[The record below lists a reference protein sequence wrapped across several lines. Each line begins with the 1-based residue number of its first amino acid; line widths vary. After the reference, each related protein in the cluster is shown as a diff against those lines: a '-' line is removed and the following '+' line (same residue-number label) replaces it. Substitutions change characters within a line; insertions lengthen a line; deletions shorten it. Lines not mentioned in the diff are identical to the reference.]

1 MKKDNSAQD
10 ESIILSIIIPI
21 YNAEKFI
28 KACLESIVI
37 QNKDNMEIILVND
50 GSTDSSLKICEEIKE
65 NIDNIVLVNQDN
77 LGVSAARN
85 TALKMARGKLVYFC
99 DSDDLVAPKAIDFI
113 IDMWIKHKYE
123 LLCFQYIRFDEK
135 RPVIKQVNIK
145 DDCCK
150 ISREKALIQIHEDV
164 DVSGFLWNKCFN
176 TEVIRKNN
184 ILFAEDIKIL
194 EDEIFVLKYISCC
207 KEIIISKNIL
217 YFYRRDISSTL
228 LQKNKEKKLQ
238 AAKGRIGIYETII
251 NNEMLDNNVIR
262 KNAWNYMMDAIIAAY
277 GDTLLSRLKNK
288 KVWKK
293 YLESK
298 FCCYY
303 FDYKHMFRL
312 NKREIL
318 YRILQMCTLK
328 NRKKEGKNV

>member
-10 ESIILSIIIPI
+10 ERIILSIIIPI

-50 GSTDSSLKICEEIKE
+50 GSTDSSLKMCEEIKE
-65 NIDNIVLVNQDN
+65 NIENIVLVNQDN

-123 LLCFQYIRFDEK
+123 LLCFQYIRFNEK
-135 RPVIKQVNIK
+135 RPVIKHVNIK

-164 DVSGFLWNKCFN
+164 DVSGL
-176 TEVIRKNN
+176 
-184 ILFAEDIKIL
+184 
-194 EDEIFVLKYISCC
+194 
-207 KEIIISKNIL
+207 
-217 YFYRRDISSTL
+217 
-228 LQKNKEKKLQ
+228 
-238 AAKGRIGIYETII
+238 GRT
-251 NNEMLDNNVIR
+251 
-262 KNAWNYMMDAIIAAY
+262 
-277 GDTLLSRLKNK
+277 
-288 KVWKK
+288 
-293 YLESK
+293 
-298 FCCYY
+298 YY
-303 FDYKHMFRL
+303 
-312 NKREIL
+312 
-318 YRILQMCTLK
+318 
-328 NRKKEGKNV
+328 

>member
-123 LLCFQYIRFDEK
+123 
-135 RPVIKQVNIK
+135 
-145 DDCCK
+145 
-150 ISREKALIQIHEDV
+150 
-164 DVSGFLWNKCFN
+164 
-176 TEVIRKNN
+176 
-184 ILFAEDIKIL
+184 
-194 EDEIFVLKYISCC
+194 
-207 KEIIISKNIL
+207 
-217 YFYRRDISSTL
+217 
-228 LQKNKEKKLQ
+228 
-238 AAKGRIGIYETII
+238 
-251 NNEMLDNNVIR
+251 
-262 KNAWNYMMDAIIAAY
+262 
-277 GDTLLSRLKNK
+277 
-288 KVWKK
+288 
-293 YLESK
+293 
-298 FCCYY
+298 
-303 FDYKHMFRL
+303 
-312 NKREIL
+312 
-318 YRILQMCTLK
+318 
-328 NRKKEGKNV
+328 